1 MLKEIKLNNYKTFI
15 NDTLIDV
22 SATNYK
28 FLEKE
33 NVSKNRI
40 LKGLLFVGE
49 NASGKT
55 NVIQS
60 IKFLLDLLFGN
71 NEIELYLSQSFYTD
85 KKTYQLGY
93 TFLINGKEIYYEIEF
108 KNEKIASEKVILDD
122 ICIMERLGTTAKF
135 YYENETKYIDDI
147 AENLLSL
154 RRIYFDTKFYNDK
167 TLTQWFEY
175 MRNSVYVNCYK
186 KEVISYSKTPLL
198 AHEYLNEHDVKGLN
212 DLLDKIGYNHEI
224 KYSKEPFTK
233 NNFLVSSSTEKDKT
247 IYFSKKS
254 TNLFIPEQLE
264 STGNITLVHLLPV
277 FLHAI
282 KKDCMVLIDEFSS
295 GLHNELE
302 EALLKYFF
310 HYSKNSQVFVVSHST
325 NLLNTTLFRPD
336 QIYSIS
342 FSPKEGSIL
351 KRFSTE
357 MPRESQNLEKMYL
370 NGVFDGVP
378 KYNKIFKD

>member
-108 KNEKIASEKVILDD
+108 KNEKEAKNTKLPNWFGKD
-122 ICIMERLGTTAKF
+122 I
-135 YYENETKYIDDI
+135 
-147 AENLLSL
+147 S
-154 RRIYFDTKFYNDK
+154 
-167 TLTQWFEY
+167 
-175 MRNSVYVNCYK
+175 
-186 KEVISYSKTPLL
+186 
-198 AHEYLNEHDVKGLN
+198 
-212 DLLDKIGYNHEI
+212 
-224 KYSKEPFTK
+224 
-233 NNFLVSSSTEKDKT
+233 
-247 IYFSKKS
+247 
-254 TNLFIPEQLE
+254 
-264 STGNITLVHLLPV
+264 NIVT
-277 FLHAI
+277 
-282 KKDCMVLIDEFSS
+282 
-295 GLHNELE
+295 
-302 EALLKYFF
+302 
-310 HYSKNSQVFVVSHST
+310 NSQMAMK
-325 NLLNTTLFRPD
+325 NIRDN
-336 QIYSIS
+336 IS
-342 FSPKEGSIL
+342 W
-351 KRFSTE
+351 
-357 MPRESQNLEKMYL
+357 
-370 NGVFDGVP
+370 V
-378 KYNKIFKD
+378 